1 MKSNIRKTTVL
12 RNFTPRETTV
22 ARGSPAP
29 PEPGNS
35 ERPHLPPHNFRAICL
50 AACSFGPP
58 QKPEPDFSL
67 RKKIRLRPE
76 KTFYFDQRFY
86 SKSIKIIAFGRRFR
100 RGNLHAFR
108 TDTDIDFLTVLLIL
122 HRDLH
127 PAFPGTQINHAYGCI
142 HS

>member
-1 MKSNIRKTTVL
+1 MSNIVKTTVP
-12 RNFTPRETTV
+12 RNSTPTETTG

-35 ERPHLPPHNFRAICL
+35 ERPFLQPHNFRAIRL

-58 QKPEPDFSL
+58 QKPKPDFSH

-86 SKSIKIIAFGRRFR
+86 SKSIKIIAFGRRLR
-100 RGNLHAFR
+100 RSNLHTFR
-108 TDTDIDFLTVLLIL
+108 ADMNIDLLTVLLIL
-122 HRDLH
+122 HRDFH
-127 PAFPGTQINHAYGCI
+127 PAFPGTQINHAFGRI